1 MIDVKLII
9 LGALFYIFL
18 LWFFKEMLSFIFSFV
33 SDLVPI
39 ELRYRTEMYKRK
51 FEVISRNINAFFWAT
66 IAAFGV
72 WFWFIVGWLIYSEHK
87 SNVWQPVPRTVFFSV
102 LCISIIAFVFMYFK
116 ELRSEGV
123 ERRWI

>member
-39 ELRYRTEMYKRK
+39 ELRYRIEMYKRK
-51 FEVISRNINAFFWAT
+51 FEVMSRNINAFFWAT

-87 SNVWQPVPRTVFFSV
+87 YNVWQPVPRTVFFSV
-102 LCISIIAFVFMYFK
+102 LCISIIAFVLMYFK